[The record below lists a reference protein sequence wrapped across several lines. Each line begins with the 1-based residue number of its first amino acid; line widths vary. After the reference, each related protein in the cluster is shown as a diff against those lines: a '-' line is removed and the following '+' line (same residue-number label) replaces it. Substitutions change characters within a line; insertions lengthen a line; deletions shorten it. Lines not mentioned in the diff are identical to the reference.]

1 MSFRAA
7 FLAACAALI
16 LAAPAAA
23 QDVVIRADDDS
34 PAAQEAR
41 RILERRTYVWM
52 DRDTI
57 LGPDFHA
64 PADLVV
70 YRAEVRLEGAVEG
83 SVLVLDGQFF
93 VRPRARVGGPIAVI
107 GGGAYPSGLAETGP
121 VLTTTPGAQ
130 IEIVDDPEGRGA
142 LEPQISILRPPTH
155 AMFSYGPAGVP
166 LYDRVNGL
174 TVAVGATFRPTRTDD
189 GAQFGAWVS
198 YSTASRGIG
207 AGVTADVPLGTAGL
221 HIQGEA
227 SRDTRTNDAWL
238 RSDLMNT
245 LTSLFLG
252 TDYRDYHD
260 VDRAELMLVRPVG
273 EPLVAGESWIA
284 PRVGVAVSRDASL
297 EALRPWSFT
306 GRDGL
311 ARFNPPVLEATYA
324 SVLAGTGLHWR
335 GQASRID
342 ADLALEQVVAHGRET
357 DGDAMFPRPGSLP
370 FTHGVAWARYTA
382 TLFGTHGLDVYLRGT
397 TSFNADGAPPQR
409 WGILGGATTLPTL
422 EIAHF
427 RGDRLAFVET
437 TYTLPVPIV
446 ELPFLGAPSLELWQ
460 AAGAAWITDEP
471 MPGWVQNV
479 GVGIRAGFVYVRVVT
494 DPADR
499 PLKPVFSAGLTLPE
513 F

>member
-7 FLAACAALI
+7 FVAAAAVLA

-23 QDVVIRADDDS
+23 QDVVLRADDDS

-70 YRAEVRLEGAVEG
+70 YRAEVRLEGTVEG
-83 SVLVLDGQFF
+83 SVLVLGGQFF
-93 VRPRARVGGPIAVI
+93 VRPRARVGGPIAVV

-121 VLTTTPGAQ
+121 VLSTTPGAQ
-130 IEIVDDPEGRGA
+130 VEIDDDPEGRGT
-142 LEPQISILRPPTH
+142 LEPRISIVRPRTH
-155 AMFSYGPAGVP
+155 GLFSYGPEGLP

-174 TVAVGATFRPTRTDD
+174 TLAVGATLRPTRTDD
-189 GAQFGAWVS
+189 GPELGAWVS
-198 YSTASRGIG
+198 YSTASRGVG
-207 AGVTADVPLGTAGL
+207 GGVTADVPLGAAGL
-221 HIQGEA
+221 HLQAAA

-238 RSDLMNT
+238 RSDFMNT

-260 VDRAELMLVRPVG
+260 VDRAELMLVRPMG

-284 PRVGVAVSRDASL
+284 PRVGVAVSRDESL

-311 ARFNPPVLEATYA
+311 ARFNPPVVEATYA
-324 SVLAGTGLHWR
+324 SALAGTGLHWR
-335 GQASRID
+335 GRTSRID
-342 ADLALEQVVAHGRET
+342 ADVSVEQVIAHWDYAPGDAPLPGREV
-357 DGDAMFPRPGSLP
+357 LP

-422 EIAHF
+422 EIGHF

-437 TYTLPVPIV
+437 TYTLPVPLV
-446 ELPFLGAPSLELWQ
+446 ELPFLGVPSVELWQ
-460 AAGAAWITDEP
+460 AAGAAWTTGEP
-471 MPGWVQNV
+471 MPGWVQNL
-479 GVGIRAGFVYVRVVT
+479 GVGLRAGFVYVRVVT
-494 DPADR
+494 DPAVR
-499 PLKPVFSAGLTLPE
+499 PLKPVFAAGLTLPE